1 MKIQNKIADWIKE
14 EVKRA
19 CAKGVVV
26 GLSGGVDSSVVV
38 VLCKLALKD
47 RVLGII
53 MPCYSNPRDEE
64 DAKLLALKFNINTER
79 VVLNSVYDEL
89 LRILPHNNN
98 RVVQANLKARLRM
111 LTLYYFANKFNYLVA
126 GTGNKSEL
134 MVGYFTKYGDGGVD
148 ILPLGGLLK
157 SQVLELAKELEI
169 PPKIIKKVPSA
180 GLWKGQTDEDEL
192 GITYKELDKILLST
206 EGRTDFDIVPA
217 LKNKVEKMIK
227 ESAHKRNSPP
237 VFRL

>member
-1 MKIQNKIADWIKE
+1 MKIQNRIANWIKE
-14 EVKRA
+14 EVEKA

-47 RVLGII
+47 KVLGII
-53 MPCYSNPRDEE
+53 MPCYNDLKDEE
-64 DAKLLALKFNINTER
+64 DVKLLALKFNIKTER
-79 VVLNSVYDEL
+79 IVLNSVYDEL
-89 LRILPHNNN
+89 LRILPHSN
-98 RVVQANLKARLRM
+98 RVAQANLKARLRM

-169 PPKIIKKVPSA
+169 PPKIINKVPSA

-192 GITYKELDKILLST
+192 GITYKELDKILLSMEKET
-206 EGRTDFDIVPA
+206 NFDIVPA

-227 ESAHKRNSPP
+227 HSAHKRNSPP